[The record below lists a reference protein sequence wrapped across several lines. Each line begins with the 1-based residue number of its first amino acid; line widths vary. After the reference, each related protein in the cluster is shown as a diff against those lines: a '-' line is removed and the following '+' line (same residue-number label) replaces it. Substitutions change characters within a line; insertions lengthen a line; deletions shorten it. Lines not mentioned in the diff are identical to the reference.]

1 MSTLKDRAI
10 EARMSVEPDNVSAFA
25 RRLGISPQAVYAIE
39 AGTTL
44 SFKGKTQAAYERE
57 TGYSGAWIETGK
69 GQKMAAAGAHQPL
82 VRKHLRRS
90 DYEDLEQ
97 LSCTVNDT
105 TAIIL
110 TVCRF
115 LADSIPSA
123 ALALSE
129 RVRAETLVESG
140 PLSELVAMVLERGHE
155 AVAPFDTFPQG
166 KKTLSHP

>member
-1 MSTLKDRAI
+1 METLPDRFRYAMALRGMTAKDLVAKKVMSKASVYLWLNGTSQRDKIREVTVDKVCAALRVRRNWLMNGVMPI
-10 EARMSVEPDNVSAFA
+10 EDEGPSTYM
-25 RRLGISPQAVYAIE
+25 
-39 AGTTL
+39 
-44 SFKGKTQAAYERE
+44 
-57 TGYSGAWIETGK
+57 
-69 GQKMAAAGAHQPL
+69 
-82 VRKHLRRS
+82 
-90 DYEDLEQ
+90 EDLER

-140 PLSELVAMVLERGHE
+140 RLSELVAMVLERGHE